1 MIARRTRETLR
12 SAWVDQLLSNLTW
25 QYQIPTFNVN
35 MWNNYVYI
43 TYIYIYIYPRA
54 VFHGHIE
61 LLKGNYF
68 ARWGT

>member
-35 MWNNYVYI
+35 MWDNYVYI
-43 TYIYIYIYPRA
+43 TYIYIYPRA